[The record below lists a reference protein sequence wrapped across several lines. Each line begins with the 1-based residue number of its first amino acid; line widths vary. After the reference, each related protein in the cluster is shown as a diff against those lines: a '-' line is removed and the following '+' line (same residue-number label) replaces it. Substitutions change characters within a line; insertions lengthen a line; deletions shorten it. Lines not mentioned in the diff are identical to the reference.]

1 MCPKCNG
8 LLVEMGYPDA
18 GAGVKCLTCGRN
30 YYHQEPEAWEPER
43 HHGMRD
49 DKIGVDVY
57 TTSDDEMRKR

>member
-1 MCPKCNG
+1 MCPKCKG

-43 HHGMRD
+43 HPGMRAAAL
-49 DKIGVDVY
+49 GRDVY
-57 TTSDDEMRKR
+57 TTHDAEKRKR